1 MRRPLDPSKPGR
13 KAMASASDARK
24 RVRELMANGHPLEV
38 PPRIR
43 SERRATPKPNGEDKP
58 APEAEP
64 VPDVLLYQ
72 AGAASERDAFLKRIA
87 DLKPLDE
94 QGAREIVADVV
105 KIGLSTLA
113 IETLFAP
120 LAEALGV
127 TIPAAKKFWKE
138 AAKEAANA
146 AHDAAKAE
154 LVKLAAEAHAR
165 FKQEANEQLQQAT
178 VSERDRLWSSCS
190 KIAMSPTL
198 LADMEEFARK
208 LGLVGEGA
216 SLRGAYLTAS
226 SRFNEDSAI
235 CLLRR
240 GAPAGGKNFLF
251 DRTFVLIPDGDIIR
265 ISSGSP
271 LSLVYYGGE
280 NEDAFKHKIIYV
292 PEAAVIAEKNKVE
305 SPLTIM
311 LRILISEGRLDH
323 NVALPQTDGPHE
335 TLHIK
340 RNGPVVVVI
349 TSARDNVEDE
359 MLTRLM
365 TSDADESWQQTV
377 NVVRN
382 ALLTED
388 RGAGEAEIEP
398 WLDYQR
404 WLSLEAPYKVAI
416 PFRNAISEAFDEHW
430 ERLKERG
437 ENPKI
442 QLRLRRDV
450 QSMLTAIKT
459 SAILHK
465 AQRKK
470 DARGRI
476 VATVDD
482 YRNAHEAF
490 DEGLSSLYKLK
501 IPLTALAVV
510 KAIEEIGATEEDSVK
525 ITVSML
531 MSKLGISGR
540 GAAADRIRDA
550 EDRGFIKLVDKFGG
564 YGRTTAREY
573 TIGRSSKV
581 IEADIKA
588 GVGSGVFP
596 PAERVESSHS
606 KKSLTPKVQRYNR
619 YS

>member
-1 MRRPLDPSKPGR
+1 MMRRPLDPLKPGR
-13 KAMASASDARK
+13 KAVASASDDHK
-24 RVRELMANGHPLEV
+24 HVRELWANGNPVEA
-38 PPRIR
+38 PPKTR
-43 SERRATPKPNGEDKP
+43 SKRKAAPKPNGEDKP
-58 APEAEP
+58 VPEAEP
-64 VPDVLLYQ
+64 IPDVPLYQ

-105 KIGLSTLA
+105 KVGLSALA

-120 LAEALGV
+120 LANALGV

-146 AHDAAKAE
+146 ACDAANVE
-154 LVKLAAEAHAR
+154 LAKLAAEAHAR
-165 FKQEANEQLQQAT
+165 FKQEANEQREQAT
-178 VSERDRLWSSCS
+178 VSEHDRLWSSCS
-190 KIAMSPTL
+190 QTAMSPTL
-198 LADMEEFARK
+198 LADMEKFAHK

-251 DRTFVLIPDGDIIR
+251 DRTFVLIPDSDIIR

-280 NEDAFKHKIIYV
+280 DEDAFKYKILYV

-323 NVALPQTDGPHE
+323 NVALPQPDGPHE

-359 MLTRLM
+359 MLTRLT
-365 TSDADESWQQTV
+365 TSDADESWQQTA
-377 NVVRN
+377 NVVLN

-388 RGAGEAEIEP
+388 RAASDAEVEQ
-398 WLDYQR
+398 WLDFQR
-404 WLSLEAPYKVAI
+404 WLALGAPYRVTI
-416 PFRNAISEAFDEHW
+416 PFRKAISEAFGEHW
-430 ERLKERG
+430 ERLKSRG

-450 QSMLTAIKT
+450 
-459 SAILHK
+459 
-465 AQRKK
+465 R
-470 DARGRI
+470 R
-476 VATVDD
+476 
-482 YRNAHEAF
+482 
-490 DEGLSSLYKLK
+490 
-501 IPLTALAVV
+501 V
-510 KAIEEIGATEEDSVK
+510 KAEVELTGDDRLYADFQRRYK
-525 ITVSML
+525 
-531 MSKLGISGR
+531 R
-540 GAAADRIRDA
+540 GHG
-550 EDRGFIKLVDKFGG
+550 E
-564 YGRTTAREY
+564 
-573 TIGRSSKV
+573 
-581 IEADIKA
+581 
-588 GVGSGVFP
+588 
-596 PAERVESSHS
+596 
-606 KKSLTPKVQRYNR
+606 Q
-619 YS
+619 